1 MGVYIAAEAVQTEA
15 VPTFTLRQQDLDW
28 VSQAPVVIEKTFT
41 LAAGAD
47 EVFDRLSDIAAWSE
61 WCGGMK
67 KVRIDGAPS
76 GVGALRT
83 VWVGATRVQER
94 FVVWE
99 PGHRLTFTLTTS
111 NTPGLRS
118 MVEDWALGPDPD
130 DLAGTILTV
139 RVGIEAIG
147 LLRPFPGLVRALMA
161 GPLKGTAGIIT
172 QFPKT
177 NP

>member
-1 MGVYIAAEAVQTEA
+1 M
-15 VPTFTLRQQDLDW
+15 PTFTLHERDLPW
-28 VSQAPVVIEKTFT
+28 VTQAPVVIEKAFR

-47 EVFDRLSDIAAWSE
+47 EVFDRLADIATWPE

-67 KVRIDGAPS
+67 RVRIDGPPS

-99 PGHRLTFTLTTS
+99 PGRRLTFTLTSS

-118 MVEDWALGPDPD
+118 MAEDWALAPDTDNPG
-130 DLAGTILTV
+130 ATILTV
-139 RVGIEAIG
+139 TVGIEAIG
-147 LLRPFPGLVRALMA
+147 LFRPFPGLVRAIMA
-161 GPLKGTAGIIT
+161 GPLKGAAGITI

-177 NP
+177 SP

>member
-1 MGVYIAAEAVQTEA
+1 MK
-15 VPTFTLRQQDLDW
+15 
-28 VSQAPVVIEKTFT
+28 QAPVVIEKTFT
-41 LAAGAD
+41 LPAGAV
-47 EVFDRLSDIAAWSE
+47 EVFDRLADIATWSE

-67 KVRIDGAPS
+67 RVRIDGAPS

-99 PGHRLTFTLTTS
+99 PRRRLTFTLTTS

-118 MVEDWALGPDPD
+118 MVEDWALAPDTD
-130 DLAGTILTV
+130 DPGATILTV
-139 RVGIEAIG
+139 TVGIEAIG
-147 LLRPFPGLVRALMA
+147 LLRPFPGLVRAIMA
-161 GPLKGTAGIIT
+161 GPLKGAAGITT

-177 NP
+177 SP